1 MPGGG
6 IGGLRL
12 KPKIPIFD
20 TVGHGFY
27 FGLTRYLAIL
37 KVTWLP
43 AILAGA
49 LLAFEIVVQQQ
60 HGHKPEH
67 PNGHL
72 SAYASLVGSLPL
84 YALLSIPA
92 VEAYRMAVFGQH
104 APRGL
109 LYFRFGGTELQF
121 VASQLVTTVY
131 MMVYVVLAL
140 IFVVPLALGAYY
152 FFVPSD
158 APVLAGIAKTVSSFA
173 PTDNLTW
180 RLRIGTGAVAVFFLL
195 SAFGTVLFSLVQP
208 IVVAERRIG
217 IWKSLRLLWF
227 GNAIRLAIAW
237 AIVGITFICV
247 TSVIVALLNNFGP
260 RILYLVMPHFDQKNL
275 SDLVTGWMILIFI
288 PTLLLGTLA
297 LGVTAGVNGFAY
309 RRLAIQTPP
318 VLPASAVHNTKR
330 EPSL

>member
-1 MPGGG
+1 M
-6 IGGLRL
+6 
-12 KPKIPIFD
+12 KPRIPIFD

-27 FGLTRYLAIL
+27 FGLTRYFAIL
-37 KVTWLP
+37 KAAWLP
-43 AILAGA
+43 AIIAGA
-49 LLAFEIVVQQQ
+49 LLAIEIAVQQQ
-60 HGHKPEH
+60 HGHKADH
-67 PNGHL
+67 SGASL
-72 SAYASLVGSLPL
+72 SAYVNLVGYLPL

-92 VEAYRMAVFGQH
+92 VEAYRMAVFGRH

-131 MMVYVVLAL
+131 MMIYVVLAL
-140 IFVVPLALGAYY
+140 VVVVPLALGAYY

-158 APVLAGIAKTVSSFA
+158 APVLASIAKTMSSFA

-180 RLRIGTGAVAVFFLL
+180 RIRIGTGAAGLFFLL

-217 IWKSLRLLWF
+217 IWKSLKLLWL
-227 GNAIRLAIAW
+227 GNALRLAIAW
-237 AIVGITFICV
+237 AIVGITFVCI
-247 TSVIVALLNNFGP
+247 TTVIVAAVNALGP
-260 RILYLVMPHFDQKNL
+260 RLLYMIMPNFDQKHT
-275 SDLVTGWMILIFI
+275 SDLVTGWMILIFV

-309 RRLAIQTPP
+309 RRLALQTPP
-318 VLPASAVHNTKR
+318 VLPGTAVHNTKR

>member
-1 MPGGG
+1 M
-6 IGGLRL
+6 
-12 KPKIPIFD
+12 KPRIPIFD

-27 FGLTRYLAIL
+27 FGLTRFFAIL

-43 AILAGA
+43 AVLAGA
-49 LLAFEIVVQQQ
+49 LLAFEIVVQQ
-60 HGHKPEH
+60 HGKSGQAD
-67 PNGHL
+67 GHL
-72 SAYASLVGSLPL
+72 SAYANLIGSLPL

-140 IFVVPLALGAYY
+140 IVVVPLALVAYY

-158 APVLAGIAKTVSSFA
+158 APLLASIAKTVSSFA

-180 RLRIGTGAVAVFFLL
+180 RLRIGTGAVAMFFLL

-217 IWKSLRLLWF
+217 IWKSLRLLWL
-227 GNAIRLAIAW
+227 GNAVRLAIAW
-237 AIVGITFICV
+237 AIVGITFVCF
-247 TSVIVALLNNFGP
+247 TTVIVAALNAVGP
-260 RILYLVMPHFDQKNL
+260 RILYMVMPNFDQKNI
-275 SDLVTGWMILIFI
+275 SDLVAGWMILIFI

-309 RRLAIQTPP
+309 RRLALQTPP
-318 VLPASAVHNTKR
+318 VLPATAIHNTKQ